1 MRKIKKLLFGGLFC
15 LGVAFMFNSAESKAQ
30 GVGPLPGNWICCAA
44 NSSGCTDRLGD
55 RWDTDE
61 RRVASTCTDDPSIG

>member
-1 MRKIKKLLFGGLFC
+1 MLTFKNLCFMGAIV
-15 LGVAFMFNSAESKAQ
+15 LGSFAMFYSSASLAQ
-30 GVGPLPGNWICCAA
+30 GAGPLPGDWICCAA

-61 RRVASTCTDDPSIG
+61 RRVGTTCTIGASL